1 MGSINNMQKYP
12 MTENGAKQLELELQN
27 LKSVIRPSV
36 IAAISEARSHGDLSE
51 NAEYD
56 AAKEKQ
62 SFTEGRIAEI
72 ESKLS
77 HAQII
82 NPQQMGIDGKIIFGA
97 TVIITDL
104 ENDTEINYQIVG
116 DDEADVKLG
125 KISVNSPVARG
136 LIGKQAGDVIEIH
149 VPSGIKEYEIIN
161 VRY

>member
-1 MGSINNMQKYP
+1 
-12 MTENGAKQLELELQN
+12 MTENGAKLLSDELHH
-27 LKSVIRPSV
+27 LKSVVRPSV

-77 HAQII
+77 NAHII
-82 NPQQMGIDGKIIFGA
+82 NPQQVGADGKIIFGA
-97 TVIITDL
+97 TVTILDL
-104 ENDTEINYQIVG
+104 VSDNEINYQIVG
-116 DDEADVKLG
+116 DDEADVKQS

-149 VPSGIKEYEIIN
+149 VPSGVKEYEVIH
-161 VRY
+161 VKY

>member
-1 MGSINNMQKYP
+1 MQKYP
-12 MTENGAKQLELELQN
+12 MTENGAKLLSDELHH
-27 LKSVIRPSV
+27 LKSVVRPSV

-77 HAQII
+77 NAHII
-82 NPQQMGIDGKIIFGA
+82 NPQQVGADGKIIFGA
-97 TVIITDL
+97 TVTILDL
-104 ENDTEINYQIVG
+104 VSDNEINYQIVG
-116 DDEADVKLG
+116 DDEADVKQS

-149 VPSGIKEYEIIN
+149 VPSGVKEYEVIH
-161 VRY
+161 VKY

>member
-1 MGSINNMQKYP
+1 MQKYP
-12 MTENGAKQLELELQN
+12 MTENGAKQLALELQH
-27 LKSVIRPSV
+27 LKSVVRPSV

-72 ESKLS
+72 ENKLS

-82 NPQQMGIDGKIIFGA
+82 NPQQMGIDGKVIFGA
-97 TVIITDL
+97 SVIIMDL

-116 DDEADVKLG
+116 DDEADVRLG

-136 LIGKQAGDVIEIH
+136 LIGKQAGDVIEIN
-149 VPSGIKEYEIIN
+149 VPSCIKEYEIID
-161 VRY
+161 VLY